1 MSPQQGGFTPF
12 TSPVVTLVW
21 MQGQLSVMTTKML
34 LVFQHSTDCSCRAS
48 VGFPS
53 HLHVCKDSMTGS
65 EQFVWM
71 QKQLRAYNLITARS
85 CFWIHTNDCK
95 RGNRAEC
102 SCKAVLGLLP
112 QNTCGMVT

>member
-53 HLHVCKDSMTGS
+53 HLQNTYMRSLGEQWTSSLHEGAAVCTDNS
-65 EQFVWM
+65 
-71 QKQLRAYNLITARS
+71 
-85 CFWIHTNDCK
+85 
-95 RGNRAEC
+95 
-102 SCKAVLGLLP
+102 SCKISASFLSFREASILQDLP
-112 QNTCGMVT
+112 RSVGFPSHLQVVM